1 MATTPHHTHN
11 TPHTNTTTS
20 HRHNLTALRNFN
32 HSHTRHSR
40 FTPIRQN
47 PPRRAQIIEYSTTD
61 KHVAHGRKHHPD
73 HRQRQSR
80 TPATDLQ
87 IIAPIFACHKS
98 EPGRDRA
105 CAGWLAVVGVE
116 HLGIRLAVT
125 LGRLPARM
133 LRPGA
138 DWPDLFGSYE
148 EMADRNT
155 ALGR

>member
-1 MATTPHHTHN
+1 MGADATRGRLIELPHCVRPCSNCPWRKDSPAGEFPAARYETL
-11 TPHTNTTTS
+11 
-20 HRHNLTALRNFN
+20 RATAGSPGNEAGL
-32 HSHTRHSR
+32 
-40 FTPIRQN
+40 
-47 PPRRAQIIEYSTTD
+47 
-61 KHVAHGRKHHPD
+61 V
-73 HRQRQSR
+73 
-80 TPATDLQ
+80 
-87 IIAPIFACHKS
+87 APIFACHKS

-155 ALGR
+155 SPGR